1 MAFGF
6 FKKKKKEEENRLHYD
21 PTNIHIRDIRKN
33 FILDYD
39 LKTWEVEA
47 EYEYDWGNEYFTYEY
62 KLVCADDAVYLYVEE
77 DDDLYLTIS
86 RKISF
91 GKLGEDVEDS
101 LRDKGRPPKIINYDD
116 KTFYR
121 ESERPGY
128 FKNVESQGESE
139 EFVNWEY
146 VDESEEWVLN
156 IEQWDEEA
164 YEASIGKFV
173 DASSFSNILPA

>member
-6 FKKKKKEEENRLHYD
+6 FKKKKKEEEERLHYD

-39 LKTWEVEA
+39 LKTWEVVA

-62 KLVCADDAVYLYVEE
+62 KLVCADDEVYLYIEE
-77 DDDLYLTIS
+77 DDELYITLS
-86 RKISF
+86 RKINF
-91 GKLGEDVEDS
+91 GKLDESVEES
-101 LRDKGRPPKIINYDD
+101 IRDNGRPPKIIEYDG

-128 FKNVESQGESE
+128 FKNIESKGESE

-146 VDESEEWVLN
+146 IDESEEWVLN
-156 IEQWDEEA
+156 IEQWDDDAFEA
-164 YEASIGKFV
+164 AIGKFT
-173 DASSFSNILPA
+173 DASAFSNILPA